1 MKRFFEFATVFGIGG
16 VLYSM
21 VEILWRG
28 YTHWS
33 MTLTGGVCFLV
44 LYALHVYA
52 VRVPFLVR
60 CFLGALA
67 ITAAE
72 FLAGCIVNLW
82 LRWEVWD
89 YSDVPFNILGQV
101 CPLFSFLWLLLGA
114 AAAPI
119 CWRLAGR
126 IAGEIPRK
134 NSRRYCNGGGVGI

>member
-1 MKRFFEFATVFGIGG
+1 MKRLFEFATVFGIGG

-28 YTHWS
+28 YTHWT
-33 MTLTGGVCFLV
+33 MTITGGMCFLV

-52 VRVPFLVR
+52 VRMPFLVR
-60 CFLGALA
+60 CFFGALA

-72 FLAGCIVNLW
+72 FVAGCIVNLW

-89 YSDVPFNILGQV
+89 YSDVPYNILGQV

-119 CWRLAGR
+119 CRRLARR
-126 IAGEIPRK
+126 ITGEIPRK
-134 NSRRYCNGGGVGI
+134 NGRRYCNGDGVGI